1 MTIAAMLCGAGL
13 ALAGFTTAPAR
24 AADPPPEVH
33 GSADAFARPGV
44 ALAWGVLR
52 AAREDETA
60 VVIRIEA
67 DPATYGWIEI
77 VGKDPF
83 TQREE
88 KLQAVTEVG
97 GPFDLK
103 VLRARFADLPRTE
116 IRLWPAGRA
125 PGATSP
131 ALTVYYLGI
140 PDTTPEVQRAGD
152 LDRSLSTRVKRA
164 RDDTGKKAP

>member
-1 MTIAAMLCGAGL
+1 MTIAAILCGAGL
-13 ALAGFTTAPAR
+13 ALAGLAAQHAR
-24 AADPPPEVH
+24 AADPSPEVH
-33 GSADAFARPGV
+33 GSADAFAMPGV

-60 VVIRIEA
+60 VVIRIET

-88 KLQAVTEVG
+88 KLQAATEVG

-116 IRLWPAGRA
+116 IRLWSARRA
-125 PGATSP
+125 PGGAPP

-140 PDTTPEVQRAGD
+140 PDTTPEVQRAED

-164 RDDTGKKAP
+164 RDDAGRKAP